1 MPAAA
6 QKTLATEL
14 QITISSTLTEIPFLD
29 NIELD
34 PGENKTK
41 EVLGVNMGYETPVP
55 TGVRGVGTIS
65 ADVIALDP
73 TDAVHQKVMKAF
85 NDKDTNVGALKLGG
99 SGKTISI
106 KYTVTKFPLSL
117 KAADVIN
124 AKFEAKI
131 TEEFDLPES

>member
-14 QITISSTLTEIPFLD
+14 QLTITATLTEIPFLD

-41 EVLGVNMGYETPVP
+41 EILGINQAQETPVP

-73 TDAVHQKVMKAF
+73 TDAVHQKVMEAF
-85 NDKDTNVGALKLGG
+85 NNHTVITGAVKLGG
-99 SGKTISI
+99 SGKNITV
-106 KYTVTKFPLSL
+106 KYIITKFPLSL
-117 KAADVIN
+117 KAASVIE
-124 AKFEAKI
+124 AKLEAKI
-131 TEEFDLPES
+131 TEAFDLPET